1 MAQIER
7 WSEVVWEGS
16 LTAGSGVIAHS
27 SSGAIHDLPVTF
39 AARVEAPEG
48 KTSPEELLAAAHAVC
63 YAMVI
68 SNILNKQGTP
78 PEQLTVKATCTL
90 SRGDAGLTI
99 EAMHLDLT
107 GRAAGVDE
115 AALQAVA
122 EEGKTACPV
131 SRALANNV
139 RITVSAHAG

>member
-1 MAQIER
+1 MAEIER
-7 WSEVVWEGS
+7 WSEVVWEGN
-16 LTAGSGVIAHS
+16 LTAGRGDIAHS
-27 SSGAIHDLPVTF
+27 SSGALHDLPVTF
-39 AARVEAPEG
+39 AARVESPDG
-48 KTSPEELLAAAHAVC
+48 KTSPEELLAAAHATC

-68 SNILNKQGTP
+68 SNILNQRGTP
-78 PEQLTVKATCTL
+78 PEQLTVRATCTL
-90 SRGDAGLTI
+90 SRSDAGLTI
-99 EAMHLDLT
+99 EAMRLDLT

-139 RITVSAHAG
+139 RITVSAHTA